1 MFRLLVWI
9 LLLLALVG
17 GAVWLSRID
26 TTKPMKRVE
35 KMVPANALPR

>member
-1 MFRLLVWI
+1 LLVWI